1 MLHNWLQFEIEFKME
16 LNVYIQLIILC
27 VVNIIFTFSGSVLN
41 AMVIASFWQSS
52 QLRKKLCYIM
62 IMVLSC
68 FDLASVVTN
77 HAGLLIYL
85 ICWLREDYDSL
96 PKVKIYL
103 DYSITFLA
111 SSLLVLLVMNF
122 ERYLGTHYPF
132 FHHTSVTKRRMLTI
146 LAVLLIS
153 QTILYMISRKDLVIS
168 GSLISKA
175 TGAVVF
181 LPSLY
186 LNFKLFKISKE
197 IRRRKNKPSISL
209 KGVSSCILAV
219 TCLVVLLIPTLVY
232 SVFSVITENKQALN
246 RRLAFVWASTI
257 FAMNGTFN
265 SLIFFWK
272 NKVLRTDAI
281 KILKVV
287 YHKRKLFF

>member
-1 MLHNWLQFEIEFKME
+1 ME
-16 LNVYIQLIILC
+16 LNVYIQLIILS

-103 DYSITFLA
+103 EYSITFLA

-122 ERYLGTHYPF
+122 ERYLETHHPF

-153 QTILYMISRKDLVIS
+153 YTILHMISRNDLVIS
-168 GSLISKA
+168 EFLSTKA
-175 TGAVVF
+175 SAAVVF
-181 LPSLY
+181 LLLLY

-219 TCLVVLLIPTLVY
+219 TCLVVLLTPTIVHT
-232 SVFSVITENKQALN
+232 VFIVIIENKRALN
-246 RRLAFVWASTI
+246 RRLAFVWVLTI

-272 NKVLRTDAI
+272 NKVLRTEGI
-281 KILKVV
+281 KILKTL
-287 YHKRKLFF
+287 KNRLLAS